1 MTTVAEPF
9 QIAERFIEL
18 RKKWGAQSWAETLL
32 RVNEIVVTPMIT
44 LFMVFIRKSDLFAF
58 ISAASMAAK
67 AWMEWIEYCD
77 LRFKVQDMFFRT
89 MVAGG
94 PFIVTNDP
102 EYMPYVWAD
111 GVMRTAQRY
120 SALTRLRLSG

>member
-9 QIAERFIEL
+9 QIAERYVEL

-32 RVNEIVVTPMIT
+32 RVNEILVTPVIT
-44 LFMVFIRKSDLFAF
+44 LFMVFIRKSDAFAF
-58 ISAASMAAK
+58 ISAASMVAK

-77 LRFKVQDMFFRT
+77 LRFKVHDMFFRT
-89 MVAGG
+89 MLAGG

-111 GVMRTAQRY
+111 GVMRTRPG
-120 SALTRLRLSG
+120 SALRQTRLSG